1 MNEEDFKIL
10 SDKVAAGTATLEEI
24 LLFTKE
30 LNATI
35 KNLRNNLANIK
46 K

>member
-1 MNEEDFKIL
+1 MNEEDFKML
-10 SDKVAAGTATLEEI
+10 SDKIAAGTATQEEI
-24 LLFTKE
+24 LLFIKE

-35 KNLRNNLANIK
+35 KNLRNNLNSIK

>member
-10 SDKVAAGTATLEEI
+10 SDKVAAGTATQEEI
-24 LLFTKE
+24 LLFAQE
-30 LNATI
+30 LNTTI
-35 KNLRNNLANIK
+35 KNLRNNLTSIK

>member
-10 SDKVAAGTATLEEI
+10 SDKVATGTATPEEI
-24 LLFTKE
+24 LLFSKE

-35 KNLRNNLANIK
+35 KNLRNNLTSIK